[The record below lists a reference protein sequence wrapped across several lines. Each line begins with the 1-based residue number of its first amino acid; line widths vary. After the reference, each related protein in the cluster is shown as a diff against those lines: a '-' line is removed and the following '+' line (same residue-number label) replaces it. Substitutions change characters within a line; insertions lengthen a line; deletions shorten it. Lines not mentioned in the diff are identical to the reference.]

1 MKWSGGRLGNVF
13 AVECFVQTNC
23 VVNMLRA
30 FGREL
35 ETATEGKCQQANSGV
50 GESMARN
57 RLCARRSL
65 GEEGQL

>member
-1 MKWSGGRLGNVF
+1 MF
-13 AVECFVQTNC
+13 AVECFVKTSC

-30 FGREL
+30 FGRDM
-35 ETATEGKCQQANSGV
+35 ETAAEGKCQQAIHSGV

-57 RLCARRSL
+57 RLCTTRRSL

>member
-1 MKWSGGRLGNVF
+1 
-13 AVECFVQTNC
+13 
-23 VVNMLRA
+23 MLRA

-35 ETATEGKCQQANSGV
+35 ETAAEGKCQQAINSGV

-57 RLCARRSL
+57 RLYTRRNQ